1 MLLPVGNLP
10 QNISNLCVNA
20 LSDLDSVI
28 NSGHNRL
35 PMVTMSFHLMNTSI
49 DWALLQQQA
58 RAASEQAY
66 APYSH
71 FPVGVAIQAGSGKI
85 YTGCNVENA
94 SYGGTICAERNA
106 IAAAIVAGEREFQ
119 ALVVFTPQERL
130 TPPCGMCRQVIAEFF
145 TPESP
150 IASCNHLAQIQQW
163 SVGELLPS
171 AFTPLYLAQSAK
183 VETRKLFDS
192 PESSEPKN

>member
-1 MLLPVGNLP
+1 
-10 QNISNLCVNA
+10 
-20 LSDLDSVI
+20 
-28 NSGHNRL
+28 
-35 PMVTMSFHLMNTSI
+35 MVTMSFHLMNASI

-130 TPPCGMCRQVIAEFF
+130 TPPCGDRK
-145 TPESP
+145 
-150 IASCNHLAQIQQW
+150 
-163 SVGELLPS
+163 SV
-171 AFTPLYLAQSAK
+171 
-183 VETRKLFDS
+183 V
-192 PESSEPKN
+192 

>member
-1 MLLPVGNLP
+1 MPNFCNNTGV
-10 QNISNLCVNA
+10 
-20 LSDLDSVI
+20 DLDSAA

-35 PMVTMSFHLMNTSI
+35 PMVTMSFHLMNASI

-71 FPVGVAIQAGSGKI
+71 FPVGVAIQAGSGKV

-119 ALVVFTPQERL
+119 ALVVFTPQEQL
-130 TPPCGMCRQVIAEFF
+130 TPPCGICRQVIAEFF
-145 TPESP
+145 TPQSP
-150 IASCNHLAQIQQW
+150 VASCNHLAQFQQW
-163 SVGELLPS
+163 TVGELLPS
-171 AFTPLYLAQSAK
+171 AFTPLFLAQSTK
-183 VETRKLFDS
+183 VETRKLFEAT
-192 PESSEPKN
+192 ESTN

>member
-1 MLLPVGNLP
+1 
-10 QNISNLCVNA
+10 
-20 LSDLDSVI
+20 
-28 NSGHNRL
+28 
-35 PMVTMSFHLMNTSI
+35 MVTMSFLLMNTSI

-130 TPPCGMCRQVIAEFF
+130 TPPCGMCRQLQSSGAN
-145 TPESP
+145 S
-150 IASCNHLAQIQQW
+150 AM
-163 SVGELLPS
+163 VGWRITAKCLHAALS
-171 AFTPLYLAQSAK
+171 GAKYQS
-183 VETRKLFDS
+183 
-192 PESSEPKN
+192 